1 MDEANGSSLLLF
13 IIYFPKASNWVPPAD
28 IKEQPSYRTALIVT
42 FIAVVYSAALAV
54 ATIAIGAVAPEY
66 LQAYANSLGI
76 FAAILTSIQYFPQLW
91 TTWKLGRVGSISI
104 PMMCIQTPGGFLWAA
119 SLAARLGWAGW
130 SAWAL
135 YLITA
140 TMQGVLLIMGIVFEL
155 QHRRRKRAGLVPESE
170 TTSVSG
176 DTISEEIEGPQETS
190 PLLNDRTTKK

>member
-1 MDEANGSSLLLF
+1 M
-13 IIYFPKASNWVPPAD
+13 
-28 IKEQPSYRTALIVT
+28 
-42 FIAVVYSAALAV
+42 VYSAALAV
-54 ATIAIGAVAPEY
+54 ATITIGAAAPEY

-119 SLAARLGWAGW
+119 SLATRLGWAGW

-140 TMQGVLLIMGIVFEL
+140 TMQGILLVMGIIFEL
-155 QHRRRKRAGLVPESE
+155 QHKRRKRAGLVPESE
-170 TTSVSG
+170 ATSVSG
-176 DTISEEIEGPQETS
+176 DTISEESQGPDEAS
-190 PLLNDRTTKK
+190 PLLNNGNTKK